1 MRRISFA
8 EDGIQYTLQIEDD
21 SMDIEEAIGVVEDME
36 FYK

>member
-8 EDGIQYTLQIEDD
+8 EDGIQYTLNIEDD
-21 SMDIEEAIGVVEDME
+21 SMDIDQAIEIIEEFE